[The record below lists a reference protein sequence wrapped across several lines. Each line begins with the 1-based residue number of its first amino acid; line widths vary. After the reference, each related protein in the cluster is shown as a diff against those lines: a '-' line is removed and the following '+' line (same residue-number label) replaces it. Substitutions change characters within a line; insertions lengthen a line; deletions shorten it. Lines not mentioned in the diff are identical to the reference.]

1 MPRAPLHPSAAAVD
15 RRSRPSDPSWRHV
28 QPKAPPRPPRP
39 WWRRAITAVLW
50 TVVGLGVGAYLVSL
64 LVPLSFQARN
74 QSLMIVTSGS
84 MAPTFDAG
92 DLVVMRRLED
102 PSQLKVGQIVA
113 FWPVDSNH
121 LVTHK
126 ITALHTLPQLRTNEA
141 TGRSEPVTGPDGE
154 PVQIQYIKTKGDAN
168 PTEDVN
174 MTPFTRVRGIVLHW
188 YQGWGWVLQWATSPA
203 GRATM
208 LVPPLLALA
217 TLEVLALHDARRRR
231 TERSARKRPYDE
243 LVLRDAG

>member
-1 MPRAPLHPSAAAVD
+1 
-15 RRSRPSDPSWRHV
+15 V
-28 QPKAPPRPPRP
+28 QPKPPPRPPLP
-39 WWRRAITAVLW
+39 WWRRALAALLW
-50 TVVGLGVGAYLVSL
+50 TVVALGVGAYLATL

-92 DLVVMRRLED
+92 DLVVMRQLTD

-126 ITALHTLPQLRTNEA
+126 ITALHTLPQLRTNPA
-141 TGRSEPVTGPDGE
+141 TGRSERVEGPDGK
-154 PVQIQYIKTKGDAN
+154 PIQIQYIKTKGDAN

-174 MTPFTRVRGIVLHW
+174 MTPYTRVRGIVLHW
-188 YQGWGWVLQWATSPA
+188 YEGGWGWVLQWATSPA

-208 LVPPLLALA
+208 LVPPLVALA

-231 TERSARKRPYDE
+231 SERSARKRPYDE
-243 LVLRDAG
+243 LVLRDAD